1 MKRLLLLPALLV
13 CFAAPTTG
21 APSVDIRGQYVE
33 ARTCDVFTGA
43 CFANADTGLTGKNA
57 VLAWKVQS
65 GAIGGTRL
73 DGLGVVAVVA
83 ARETLGLRQTAPG
96 KAILIVDKNATE
108 TQRAAL
114 VDFVKAQ
121 VGDLAKDVVAVRTAV
136 VDLNLCDCP
145 GNSCATLTAG
155 DARISTRC
163 LDRDHDKACGSE
175 TDYYPPLAKGV
186 AAKAAMAVEH
196 SFTGKGLNQTWSDAE
211 RRGAYVGS
219 FVTH

>member
-13 CFAAPTTG
+13 WFAAPSTG

-65 GAIGGTRL
+65 GAIGGTRV
-73 DGLGVVAVVA
+73 DGLGVVAVLA
-83 ARETLGLRQTAPG
+83 ARDTLGVKQTAPG
-96 KAILIVDKNATE
+96 KAILIVDKNATAS
-108 TQRAAL
+108 QRVAL

-121 VGDLAKDVVAVRTAV
+121 VGDLVKDVVAVRTAE
-136 VDLNLCDCP
+136 VDLNICECR
-145 GNSCATLTAG
+145 GNACATLTAG

-163 LDRDHDKACGSE
+163 LDMNHDKACGNE
-175 TDYYPPLAKGV
+175 MEFYPPLAKGV

-219 FVTH
+219 FVVH

>member
-21 APSVDIRGQYVE
+21 APTVNIRGQYVE

-57 VLAWKVQS
+57 VLGWKIES
-65 GAIGGTRL
+65 GVIGGTRL

-83 ARETLGLRQTAPG
+83 ARETLGLKQSLPG
-96 KAILIVDKNATE
+96 KAVLIVDKNATE
-108 TQRAAL
+108 KQRTAL
-114 VDFVKAQ
+114 VEFVKAQ
-121 VGDLAKDVVAVRTAV
+121 ISDLAKDVVAVRTAE
-136 VDLNLCDCP
+136 VDLTICP
-145 GNSCATLTAG
+145 CQNNACATLQAG

-163 LDRDHDKACGSE
+163 LDLNHDKACGNE
-175 TDYYPPLAKGV
+175 MDFYPPLAKGI

-196 SFTGKGLNQTWSDAE
+196 SFTGKGLNQTWNDAE

-219 FVTH
+219 FNVH